1 MAIFVLNKRT
11 HMRRSNFKIATLVV
25 VLSLVLLVTVEAIWA
40 VRTYRNMRSHYELQI
55 CSVLEEAA
63 WKYAT
68 PSVSDNAH
76 ISIGN
81 ISRFDALVS
90 EGLRT
95 AGLATEYRVEV
106 LSTTDTEPIVLMA
119 MGDLEPGSSVISVDK
134 HLAPFILRL
143 TVLDPHSAI
152 LGNMRRVLIL
162 QLLSVVVL
170 IVAFAYLLHT
180 LFRAK
185 EVDRIRRDLTHNITH
200 ELKTPIASAYAATE
214 ALRTLPTIAECEAS
228 RNDYL
233 DMTLGELR
241 RLNTMVE
248 EILRNA
254 TEEFATAELR
264 LEECQLRAMVE
275 SICETLTRR
284 YAPRNIEWS
293 VDVADDSAVVAD
305 SFHLKGALSAIM
317 DNAIKYSRE
326 ETKVSIGV
334 TTHRAY
340 VYISIKDNGIGIA
353 KSEHRRIFE
362 KFYRVTE
369 AHSYTTSGH
378 GLGLYYAQSIVKRHH
393 GVITVESTPEVGS
406 CFTLKL
412 PRYGE

>member
-1 MAIFVLNKRT
+1 
-11 HMRRSNFKIATLVV
+11 MRRVNFKIAALVV

-40 VRTYRNMRSHYELQI
+40 VRTYRNMRSNYELQI
-55 CSVLEEAA
+55 CSILEEAA

-95 AGLATEYRVEV
+95 AGLATEHRVEV
-106 LSTTDTEPIVLMA
+106 LSTTDAEPIVLMA
-119 MGDLEPGSSVISVDK
+119 MGDLTPDRDVISVDK
-134 HLAPFILRL
+134 HLTPLILRL

-170 IVAFAYLLHT
+170 IFAFVYLLHT

-214 ALRTLPTIAECEAS
+214 ALRTLPAIAASEAS
-228 RNDYL
+228 RNEYL
-233 DMTLGELR
+233 DITLDELR

-254 TEEFATAELR
+254 TEEFTTTELR
-264 LEECQLRAMVE
+264 LEECQLRDMIA
-275 SICETLTRR
+275 SICETLNRR
-284 YAPRNIEWS
+284 YAQRDIEWS
-293 VDVADDSAVVAD
+293 VDIAADSAVVAD
-305 SFHLKGALSAIM
+305 SFHLKGALSAII

-326 ETKVSIGV
+326 QAKVSINV
-334 TTHRAY
+334 TTRHAY
-340 VYISIKDNGIGIA
+340 IYIIIKDNGIGIA
-353 KSEHRRIFE
+353 KSEHKRIFE

-369 AHSYTTSGH
+369 SHSYATSGY
-378 GLGLYYAQSIVKRHH
+378 GLGLYYAHSIIKRHH
-393 GVITVESTPEVGS
+393 GSITVESSRGEGS